1 MALAD
6 CVIFNCH
13 GLDRHESPDSN
24 QHIKVI
30 AEKGNDKGQVLGVP
44 CFSFLYNDENT
55 TPDHS
60 GVLIKRVCGNMKN
73 TTVGLTRKS
82 QSILRLKLAL
92 TMRQVLLDI
101 LSNKATA
108 DCVLCAA
115 NPVTAHDQDSNAVTP
130 LKSEIVTTHETDEI
144 ICILISLH
152 AVTGAYSSKAVAKLG
167 FPFHDTQH

>member
-13 GLDRHESPDSN
+13 GLDCHESPDSN

-92 TMRQVLLDI
+92 TMRRFFLIYSVTKPLPIVFSVLLT
-101 LSNKATA
+101 L
-108 DCVLCAA
+108 
-115 NPVTAHDQDSNAVTP
+115 
-130 LKSEIVTTHETDEI
+130 
-144 ICILISLH
+144 SLH
-152 AVTGAYSSKAVAKLG
+152 MTKTLM
-167 FPFHDTQH
+167 PLRL